1 MQTTQRLSSGLY
13 RPEFE
18 KDNCGFGLIAQMDGK
33 ASHWL
38 VATAV
43 SSLACLSHRGA
54 IAPDG
59 KTGDGCGLLIKK
71 PDAFFRAVAGE
82 LGYTPGK
89 HYAVGVVFLS
99 QDQAL
104 AGKARACLH
113 EELQKENLTVA
124 GWRRVPVNPEACGAQ
139 ALKTLPLIEQVFINA
154 PDDLTED
161 HFERRLYI
169 ARRRAEKALN
179 ADDAQGRASVAGGR
193 TLEATD
199 ATFYIP
205 SLSCRVISYKGL
217 VMPANLPLFY
227 PDLCDERFASALVV
241 YHQRFSTNTWPEWRL
256 AQPFRYLA
264 HNGEI
269 NTLQGNR
276 NWSAARSHTFHSPL
290 IPDMN
295 EVRPLVSMTGSDS
308 LSLDNMIEALIAGGM
323 DIFRAM
329 RILIPPAWE
338 NVQTMYP
345 ELRAFYEYHS
355 MHMEPW
361 DGPAGIVLTDGRYA
375 ACVMD
380 RNGLRPARYVITQD
394 RHITLASEIGVYPY
408 APGDV
413 VAKGRLMPG
422 QMLAADTASGELLLP
437 EDIDRRLTSRR
448 PYSAWL
454 KQHAQRLPAGAS
466 DTGPGLAWNRDTQHI
481 YEKLFQ
487 ITFEER
493 DQILRVLAES
503 GQEAIGSMG
512 DDTPMAVLSQQVRS
526 LYDYFRQQFAQVTN
540 PPIDPLREQIVMSLA
555 TCFGRERNLFEESA
569 ELARRITADSPVLSE
584 PQFKTLCEL
593 QDPDYA
599 HARIDLNY
607 PLNGSLRAALERVCD
622 EAAAA
627 VRAGKV
633 ILVLSDRDISRDK
646 LPIHA
651 LLATGAVHHRL
662 IREGLRCAA
671 NIVVDTAT
679 ARDPHQF
686 AVLIGY
692 GASAV
697 YPYLAYETLRDL
709 IRSGEISGKDV
720 MKVLANYRKGI
731 EKGLYK
737 IISKMGIATIA
748 SYRGA
753 QLFETVGLHDEVIK
767 LCFTGTVSRLQ
778 GAKLDD
784 LEADQRAL
792 ARLAWNPRKPLDQG
806 GLLKFIYGGE
816 YHAFNP
822 DVVMTL
828 QSAVKTGDYQK
839 YLEFARL
846 ADQRPIAMLRDM
858 LAPRADLTPVP
869 LDEVEPVEA
878 ILPRFDSAGMSLGA
892 LSPEAHE
899 ALAIAMNRLG
909 GRSNSGE
916 GGEDPRR
923 YGTEKTSKIKQVAAG
938 RFGVTPAYL
947 VNAEVLQIKIAQ
959 GAKPGEGGQLPGEKV
974 NAMIAELRYSRPGV
988 ALISPP
994 PHHDI
999 YSIEDLAQLIFDLKQ
1014 VNPQALVSV
1023 KLVAEAG
1030 VGTVA
1035 AGVAKAYADLITIS
1049 GYDGGTGASPLT
1061 SVKYAGSP
1069 WELGLTE
1076 THQVL
1081 RANDLRDKV
1090 RLQAD
1095 GGLKTGL
1102 DVIKAAILGA
1112 ESFGFGTAPMIA
1124 LGCKYLRI
1132 CHLNNC
1138 ATGVA
1143 TQQDTLRK
1151 EHFIGLPEMVENYF
1165 RFVARDTRE
1174 WLARLGQKS
1183 LAGLIGRTDLL
1194 RVLPGET
1201 GKQRGL
1207 DLAPLL
1213 SDAGVPEHKPHYCLH
1228 ERNEPFDKGELAE
1241 QMVRDMLDAIEH
1253 KRGGVFNYKIRN
1265 VNRSIG
1271 ARISGE
1277 IARRH
1282 GNQGMNDAPITVRLS
1297 GSAGQSFGVWNAG
1310 GLHLVLEGDAND
1322 YVGKGM
1328 AGGKIVIHPPRNSGF
1343 KTNETTIIGNTCL
1356 YGATGGKLFA
1366 AGLAGERFAVRNSGA
1381 VAVVEGVGDHGCEYM
1396 TGGEVV
1402 VLGHTGL
1409 NFGAGM
1415 TGGFAYVLDL
1425 DDGFS
1430 ARHNPELVDL
1440 HRLQGRPFEAH
1451 RTHLLGLIREFVSET
1466 GSAWGKTVLDKFSEY
1481 ADQFWLIKP
1490 KAAALDALLLPRPK
1504 SIHDEPLRAP
1514 VKLYGRGGAMAG
1526 ARPHRQA
1533 D

>member
-1 MQTTQRLSSGLY
+1 MHTTERPGNGLY

-38 VATAV
+38 VATAI

-54 IAPDG
+54 VAPDG

-71 PDAFFRAVAGE
+71 PDAFFRAIAGE
-82 LGYTPGK
+82 LGYK
-89 HYAVGVVFLS
+89 LNRNYAVGVVFLN

-104 AGKARACLH
+104 AQTARARLGA
-113 EELQKENLTVA
+113 ELQKENLTVA
-124 GWRRVPVNPEACGAQ
+124 GWRSVPINPEACGAQ
-139 ALKTLPLIEQVFINA
+139 ALKTLPLIEQVLVNA
-154 PDDLTED
+154 PDDLTESD
-161 HFERRLYI
+161 FERRLYI
-169 ARRRAEKALN
+169 ARRRAEKHVPSASSGQALSR
-179 ADDAQGRASVAGGR
+179 AEGTQGVD
-193 TLEATD
+193 D

-227 PDLCDERFASALVV
+227 PDLRDERFASALVV
-241 YHQRFSTNTWPEWRL
+241 YHQRFSTNTWPQWRL

-276 NWSAARSHTFHSPL
+276 NWAAARSHTFHSAL
-290 IPDMN
+290 IPDMDD
-295 EVRPLVSMTGSDS
+295 VRPLVSMTGSDS
-308 LSLDNMIEALIAGGM
+308 LSLDNMLDALIAGGM

-338 NVQTMYP
+338 NVNTMDA
-345 ELRAFYEYHS
+345 ELRAFYEYHA

-380 RNGLRPARYVITQD
+380 RNGLRPARYVITKD
-394 RHITLASEIGVYPY
+394 RHITLASEIGVYAY
-408 APGDV
+408 APDEV
-413 VAKGRLMPG
+413 IAKGRLMPG
-422 QMLAADTASGELLLP
+422 QMLAADTATGKLLLP
-437 EDIDRRLTSRR
+437 EDIDKQLKNRQ
-448 PYSAWL
+448 PYAAWL
-454 KQHAQRLPAGAS
+454 KQHAQRLPASTSGS
-466 DTGPGLAWNRDTQHI
+466 ESGLAWSRDTQHI

-487 ITFEER
+487 VSFEER
-493 DQILRVLAES
+493 DEVLRVLAES

-526 LYDYFRQQFAQVTN
+526 PYDYFRQQFAQVTN
-540 PPIDPLREQIVMSLA
+540 PPIDPLREQIVMSLG

-569 ELARRITADSPVLSE
+569 ELAKRITVDSPVLSE
-584 PQFKTLCEL
+584 PQFKALL
-593 QDPDYA
+593 SAQDADYA
-599 HARIDLNY
+599 HARIDLHY
-607 PLNGSLRAALERVCD
+607 PAGGTLRAALEQVCN
-622 EAAAA
+622 EAVAAA
-627 VRAGKV
+627 RAGKV
-633 ILVLSDRDISRDK
+633 VLVLSDRDIGKDK

-662 IREGLRCAA
+662 IREGLRCDA
-671 NIVVDTAT
+671 NIVLDTAT

-709 IRSGEISGKDV
+709 IRSSEIAGKDV
-720 MKVLANYRKGI
+720 MQVLANYRKGI

-753 QLFETVGLHDEVIK
+753 QLFEAVGLHDEVVN

-778 GAKLDD
+778 GANLDD
-784 LEADQRAL
+784 LEQDQRAL
-792 ARLAWNPRKPLDQG
+792 ARVAWSPRKPIEQG

-816 YHAFNP
+816 YHAYNP

-828 QSAVKTGDYQK
+828 QAAVKNGDYEK
-839 YLEFARL
+839 YLEFAKL
-846 ADQRPIAMLRDM
+846 ADERPIAMLRDM
-858 LAPRADLTPVP
+858 LTPREGLAPIQI
-869 LDEVEPVEA
+869 DEVEPVEA

-938 RFGVTPAYL
+938 RFGVTPTYL

-959 GAKPGEGGQLPGEKV
+959 GAKPGEGGQLPGEKI
-974 NAMIAELRYSRPGV
+974 NQMIAELRYSRPGV

-1014 VNPQALVSV
+1014 INPQALVSV

-1069 WELGLTE
+1069 WELGLSE

-1143 TQQDTLRK
+1143 TQQEALRK
-1151 EHFIGLPEMVENYF
+1151 QHFIGLPEMVENYF

-1174 WLARLGQKS
+1174 WLARLGVKS
-1183 LAGLIGRTDLL
+1183 MAELIGRVDLL
-1194 RVLPGET
+1194 RILPGET
-1201 GKQRGL
+1201 SKQRRL
-1207 DLAPLL
+1207 NLAPLL
-1213 SDAGVPEHKPHYCLH
+1213 SDAGVPGHKPQYCTAP
-1228 ERNEPFDKGELAE
+1228 NNTPFDKGELAE
-1241 QMVRDMLDAIEH
+1241 QMVRDMLEAIEH

-1271 ARISGE
+1271 ARVSGE

-1282 GNQGMNDAPITVRLS
+1282 GNQGMNDAPITVRLT

-1310 GLHLVLEGDAND
+1310 GLHLILEGDAND

-1328 AGGKIVIHPPRNSGF
+1328 AGGKIVIYPPRNSGF
-1343 KTNETTIIGNTCL
+1343 KTSETTIIGNTCL

-1402 VLGHTGL
+1402 VLGATGL

-1415 TGGFAYVLDL
+1415 TGGFAYVLDTAN
-1425 DDGFS
+1425 GF
-1430 ARHNPELVDL
+1430 AGRHNAELIDT
-1440 HRLQGRPFEAH
+1440 HRLQGAAFEAH
-1451 RTHLLGLIREFVSET
+1451 RKHLHSLIHEFVSET
-1466 GSAWGKTVLDKFSEY
+1466 GSAWGKTVLDKFHEY

-1490 KAAALDALLLPRPK
+1490 KAAALDALLLPRPR
-1504 SIHDEPLRAP
+1504 SIQL
-1514 VKLYGRGGAMAG
+1514 
-1526 ARPHRQA
+1526 
-1533 D
+1533 